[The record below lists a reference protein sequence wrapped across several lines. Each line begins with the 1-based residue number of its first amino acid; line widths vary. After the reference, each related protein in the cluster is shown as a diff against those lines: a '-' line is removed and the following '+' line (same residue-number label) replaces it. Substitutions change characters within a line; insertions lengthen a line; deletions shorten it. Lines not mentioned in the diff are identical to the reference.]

1 LSPNLHGGW
10 LSLVFTS
17 QEVTVFEPERHAEKR
32 NFVESILRHIPGF
45 RGYLEKEYRRD
56 SDYLAR
62 KWLADRLQG
71 SKRGLDDYF
80 RGVLDAGQIDAMA
93 QLDRIRTRL
102 DAVIAK
108 IRGDVRGYSG
118 FFDYV
123 RIDEGVLDKVYDHD
137 MSLIAD
143 VDQFANTIEALGVQ
157 PGSLQ
162 DVSSDLLRRLDDVDR
177 NYAKRD
183 ELLQGMTT
191 K

>member
-1 LSPNLHGGW
+1 
-10 LSLVFTS
+10 
-17 QEVTVFEPERHAEKR
+17 VFEPEKHAEKR

-45 RGYLEKEYRRD
+45 KGYLEKEYRRD

-71 SKRGLDDYF
+71 SKRPLDDYF
-80 RGVLDAGQIDAMA
+80 RGLLDAGQVDAIT

-102 DAVIAK
+102 DTVIGK
-108 IRGDVRGYSG
+108 LRGDVRGYSG

-123 RIDEGVLDKVYDHD
+123 RIDEAVLDKVYDND

-143 VDQFANTIEALGVQ
+143 VDQFANTVEALGVQ
-157 PGSLQ
+157 SGT
-162 DVSSDLLRRLDDVDR
+162 VHEIASDLLRRLDDIDR
-177 NYAKRD
+177 GYGKRD
-183 ELLQGMTT
+183 EILQGMST

>member
-1 LSPNLHGGW
+1 MPRNGTLSSPFCDTFPDSAVIWRRN
-10 LSLVFTS
+10 
-17 QEVTVFEPERHAEKR
+17 TVATAITWR
-32 NFVESILRHIPGF
+32 VQ
-45 RGYLEKEYRRD
+45 
-56 SDYLAR
+56 
-62 KWLADRLQG
+62 WLADRLQG

-162 DVSSDLLRRLDDVDR
+162 DVSSDLLASPGRRRPKLREARRAVAGDDDQVNSWTVRVTVDDIGI
-177 NYAKRD
+177 AA
-183 ELLQGMTT
+183 Q
-191 K
+191 